1 MQFSAFPG
9 PELIN
14 WEGVLRHYEML
25 TNNEIFVFV
34 IFYYNI
40 IGLQF
45 VVLVDSKMSSK
56 KMSVRI
62 PEDRMVY
69 RRTLHIKQPDI
80 ASGIWPEAKP
90 LEFLNSSR

>member
-1 MQFSAFPG
+1 
-9 PELIN
+9 
-14 WEGVLRHYEML
+14 ML

-45 VVLVDSKMSSK
+45 VFLVDSKMSSK

-62 PEDRMVY
+62 PKDRMVY
-69 RRTLHIKQPDI
+69 GRMLHVKQPDI
-80 ASGIWPEAKP
+80 ASCIWPEAKP
-90 LEFLNSSR
+90 PEVLNSSR